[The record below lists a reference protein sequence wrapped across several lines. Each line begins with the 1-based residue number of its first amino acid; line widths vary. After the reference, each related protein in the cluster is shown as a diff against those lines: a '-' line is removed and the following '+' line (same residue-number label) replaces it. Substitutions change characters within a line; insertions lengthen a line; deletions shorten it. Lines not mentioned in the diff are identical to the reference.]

1 MSLLAQ
7 GNRAKQVVPAGRVV
21 RVSTP
26 GSAQVQVG
34 SNAATTLTAS
44 TQDYGPFASLTV
56 VTIRATSKDA
66 DFGLVPRDVREVV
79 TSSNA
84 PTNNDGRPD
93 GTIYIQG

>member
-7 GNRAKQVVPAGRVV
+7 GNRAKQAVHPGRVL

-34 SNAATTLTAS
+34 SNAPTTLTAS
-44 TQDYGPFASLTV
+44 SQDYGPFASLTV
-56 VTIRATSKDA
+56 VTIHATSKDA
-66 DFGLVPRDVREVV
+66 DFGVIPRDLREVV
-79 TSSNA
+79 TSPNA